1 MLHNS
6 FSSFQP
12 PVIHQHEEITS
23 VPPAKSIMF
32 LFCIFNGGALASP
45 TPLLKNNGSIGSIF
59 TQQPLGRIPS
69 EHPYLTIMCEELR

>member
-32 LFCIFNGGALASP
+32 LFCIFNGGRSFPA
-45 TPLLKNNGSIGSIF
+45 PLLKI
-59 TQQPLGRIPS
+59 TDPS
-69 EHPYLTIMCEELR
+69 VTFLRSDRWEESLSNILI